1 MEGYWEIGG
10 RDWDER
16 RGGGETELSGE
27 NWLINKKEKNIIY
40 VTSMNSSKFSNV
52 DKLIFGLNFL
62 NLTKFN
68 VNICLIIIIKFVHI
82 YWYNTV
88 ISV

>member
-1 MEGYWEIGG
+1 
-10 RDWDER
+10 
-16 RGGGETELSGE
+16 
-27 NWLINKKEKNIIY
+27 
-40 VTSMNSSKFSNV
+40 MNSSKFSNV

>member
-1 MEGYWEIGG
+1 
-10 RDWDER
+10 
-16 RGGGETELSGE
+16 
-27 NWLINKKEKNIIY
+27 
-40 VTSMNSSKFSNV
+40 MNSNKFSNV

-88 ISV
+88 MCLGYEDVTDKKRERNN